1 MYAYAGNNPVRYI
14 DPDGREAGMPA
25 EVQKRLQTHIIN
37 SHMSFD
43 DFNNLHNCKAGPVEF
58 PATSMLTQ
66 RVSGTEKY
74 HDACIYF
81 SAVDA
86 VMMAGYKTDGY
97 FSDLS
102 GFVNSTRG
110 NYTDIIKQVFGLDVS
125 YNKIPVG
132 LDEKSLME
140 LIGNNPAVLI
150 YNQDDFWGNGR
161 TDDNHGI
168 AFQAEMLF
176 EPYYGTKSKSI
187 ESIRGSQSNCKL
199 TNYNGGFYF
208 VIKKIEE

>member
-1 MYAYAGNNPVRYI
+1 
-14 DPDGREAGMPA
+14 
-25 EVQKRLQTHIIN
+25 
-37 SHMSFD
+37 MSFD

-110 NYTDIIKQVFGLDVS
+110 NYTDIIKQVFGLDAT
-125 YNKIPVG
+125 YNEIPAG
-132 LDEKSLME
+132 LDEKSLVE

-150 YNQDDFWGNGR
+150 YNQDDFWQNNKK
-161 TDDNHGI
+161 DVKHGL
-168 AFQAEMLF
+168 AFYNDEFF
-176 EPYYGTKSKSI
+176 EPYYGNKSKRLRSLGGKGNECLI
-187 ESIRGSQSNCKL
+187 TSY
-199 TNYNGGFYF
+199 TGGFYF
-208 VIKKIEE
+208 EINKKED